1 MHVFCDFDGTI
12 SCDDTT
18 DVMLSRFALP
28 EWEAIE
34 AQWKAGKM
42 GSAECMQRQ
51 IALLRASRTDLN
63 AALDSLTI
71 DDSFAEFVTFC
82 ESRAIPMSVLS
93 DGVDY
98 FIERILARHALN
110 TMPIVANCLTMND
123 NGNYSLATP
132 HRNANCAASSGVCK
146 CAQIAKSSG
155 TTIFVGDGRSD
166 FCASGAADV
175 VFAKGTLATYCE
187 QQGIPY
193 ILYSSFADVQASL
206 ESLLPTLRRDPASI
220 YAYNQPQLS

>member
-18 DVMLSRFALP
+18 DVILSRFALP
-28 EWEAIE
+28 EWEEIE
-34 AQWKAGKM
+34 AQWKAGRM

-51 IALLRASRTDLN
+51 IALVRASKADLD
-63 AALDSLTI
+63 ATLDSLKI
-71 DDSFAEFVTFC
+71 DDSFPSFVKFC

-98 FIERILARHALN
+98 FIDRILTRHKLN
-110 TMPIVANCLTMND
+110 KMPIVSNRLSMNAD
-123 NGNYSLATP
+123 GNYSLNTP
-132 HRNANCAASSGVCK
+132 YRNADCAASSGVCK
-146 CAQIAKSSG
+146 CAQIAKG
-155 TTIFVGDGRSD
+155 TGTSIFVGDGRSD

-193 ILYSSFADVQASL
+193 ILYSSFSDIQAKL
-206 ESLLPTLRRDPASI
+206 ESLLPALRRDPATV
-220 YAYNQPQLS
+220 YAYAQSQLS